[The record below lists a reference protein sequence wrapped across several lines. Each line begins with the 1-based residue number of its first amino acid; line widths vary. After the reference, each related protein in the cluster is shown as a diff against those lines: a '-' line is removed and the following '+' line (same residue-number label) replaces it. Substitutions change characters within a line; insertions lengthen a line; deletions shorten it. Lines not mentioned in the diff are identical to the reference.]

1 MKIRYLLCI
10 VFVALVIAPTTSAF
24 ASTQDFYFSDFTAD
38 YYLTKQ
44 EDGTSNLHVKE
55 VLTAVFP
62 EIDQNHGITRQIP
75 FTNQGGKNQTIKNEA
90 ALNLKVLRNGQTERI
105 NEISKGEDYFT
116 IYIGSADEYV
126 HGKQEYTLEYDF
138 TNVITEFTEDG
149 ENVSGIDNAIKAFQE
164 LYWDTNGTGWDQKF
178 DRITAR
184 LHVPTD
190 IYSNLSKQAWCY
202 VGRYGS
208 KGQDRCIIEPTSDGF
223 SFMSEGLLAG
233 ENLTFVTNFK
243 PDTFKVTVN
252 KFYYL
257 VWVLIVEIIVFTII
271 LTKNYLKWRKNAKPQ
286 YELHKS
292 LFKAPQYQPPA
303 FDGIHTAEAE
313 QIYLKRTK
321 PSYVATLLEL
331 VIDKKVILK
340 HVDDQK
346 KYKWTV
352 TLTVDP
358 GELTKSQAEMLS
370 ILNGGKNPVTGEE
383 MPMRKHTPTR
393 LLAECPLLYR
403 EYAKEQLENG
413 GYLQPKKKGAT
424 KYQVIRMVVIFM
436 IILALSPYLLPPVIS
451 SFFMTLDNLLH
462 STGVMEGTRGGII
475 VGGLPLLVV
484 DMVIF
489 IAAVITN
496 TYLRKMTTKY
506 QKYTEDGVRL
516 VNYMEGLELYIKM
529 AEADR
534 LKFLQSVKGVDMSKE
549 GIVKLYEKLLPWAC
563 LFGLEESWANELSK
577 YYEVEMADEVI
588 NANLLNGLIT
598 SSISRDLNRVVTY
611 STGYYESSSSS
622 SGGSSFSS
630 SSSSSGG
637 GGGGFSGGG
646 GGGGGGGGW

>member
-1 MKIRYLLCI
+1 MLCI
-10 VFVALVIAPTTSAF
+10 VFATLVIAPTTSAF

-75 FTNQGGKNQTIKNEA
+75 FTNQGGKNQTIKSEA

-164 LYWDTNGTGWDQKF
+164 LYWDTNGTGWDQRF

-190 IYSNLSKQAWCY
+190 IYSNLDKQAWCY

-243 PDTFKVTVN
+243 PDTFKVTIE
-252 KFYYL
+252 KHYYL
-257 VWVLIVEIIVFTII
+257 VWFLIIEIIVFAVI
-271 LTKNYLKWRKNAKPQ
+271 LTKNLLKWNKSAKPQ
-286 YELHKS
+286 YEFHKS

-303 FDGIHTAEAE
+303 FDGIHAAEAE

-352 TLTVDP
+352 TLNADP
-358 GELTKSQAEMLS
+358 DELTKSQTEMLN
-370 ILNGGKNPVTGEE
+370 ILNGGKSPNMGDEIPIQ
-383 MPMRKHTPTR
+383 KHTPTR
-393 LLAECPLLYR
+393 LLAECPSLYR
-403 EYAKEQLENG
+403 EYAEEQLENG
-413 GYLQPKKKGAT
+413 GYLQSKEEGTT
-424 KYQVIRMVVIFM
+424 KPPTVKLF
-436 IILALSPYLLPPVIS
+436 IISILLPCLIPPVA
-451 SFFMTLDNLLH
+451 LLFLRILG
-462 STGVMEGTRGGII
+462 SLLYSAVVMGDIWGGAI
-475 VGGLPLLVV
+475 VGGLPLFAV
-484 DMVIF
+484 DAVIF
-489 IAAVITN
+489 VAAAIIN
-496 TYLRKMTTKY
+496 TYLYIITVKY
-506 QKYTEDGVRL
+506 QKCTEKGIRL
-516 VNYMEGLELYIKM
+516 VNYLEGLELYIKM

-534 LKFLQSVKGVDMSKE
+534 LKFLQSVDGVDMSKK
-549 GIVKLYEKLLPWAC
+549 GMVKLYEKLLPWAS
-563 LFGLEESWANELSK
+563 LFGLEESWVNELSK
-577 YYEVEMADEVI
+577 YYEVEMADEAIDV
-588 NANLLNGLIT
+588 NLLNALT
-598 SSISRDLNRVVTY
+598 TLNISRDLSRVVTS
-611 STGYYESSSSS
+611 STRYHE
-622 SGGSSFSS
+622 